1 MESNTN
7 IVIPWRPSGDWWRTE
22 AFRYVSKHMEPYL
35 PIYADDGTQPFS
47 RSGSKNLGAAQVVD
61 SVVMF
66 LDADTVIPH
75 DQIDAAID
83 LAKEGNLVYPFT
95 EYHSLSP
102 ESTKAIFRGDV
113 AFPTPL
119 HSLWAIG
126 WATGGAMAIPKDL
139 FYEIGAYDEGFID
152 WGMEDAAILIMARK
166 AGIDIKK
173 IEGNCYHLWHPREE
187 ENENIKNNIL
197 KYQREYLGE

>member
-1 MESNTN
+1 MESNIN
-7 IVIPWRPSGDWWRTE
+7 IVIPWRPSGDWWRAE
-22 AFRYVSKHMEPYL
+22 AYRYVSKHMAPYT
-35 PIYADDGTQPFS
+35 PIYADDGSEPFS
-47 RSGSKNLGAAQVVD
+47 RSGSKNLGASVVSD

-66 LDADTVIPH
+66 LDADTIIPH
-75 DQIDAAID
+75 EQIDAAIA
-83 LAKEGNLVYPFT
+83 LARQGYLVYPFT

-102 ESTKAIFRGDV
+102 KSTKSIFRGDV

-152 WGMEDAAILIMARK
+152 WGMEDAAILIMAKK
-166 AGIDIKK
+166 AGIEVKK